1 MIKLRSCVR
10 PDGQFV
16 FGIHKPD
23 YTVEN
28 IRNKMTIQELG
39 HFESGE
45 SHSNVA
51 NYPTGTVTVENSD
64 WIYEIPNPF
73 AFRGSTYIDKEW
85 AEANV
90 NNPTRISLPKKEN
103 ISFSNILSDEGVNPS
118 LLEKLPEPL
127 LLALATTSTDPADL
141 IRLAEISCS
150 FEIDTQ
156 NIPTGLFYRE
166 DEHSRVR
173 AIIHNHPLFEAV
185 ANNPMLPAS
194 YQKAMVLIP
203 GAQGNSE
210 IVGEFED
217 ADCHAYEY
225 LRRNS
230 YIANGHYAANMAD
243 DAIRYSIENLTFSD
257 VTGLRHLYYQRTFL
271 RLADLLGIPFQTKQ
285 IQLSTDALE
294 TLRKEICT
302 EIENGSTPEFSST
315 LWGWNFGF
323 DYAPTGYRLHASHQQ
338 IHQQYAMLP
347 EFVEQ
352 FTNDSHNCHEPMHS
366 FGCGDMVTEV
376 IERYKKE
383 TGSEFFTD
391 YLSCIRNNVRMDGRT
406 GEEFEASLILWE
418 DKHAML
424 FVPKAQ
430 TSQWEL
436 QLMALENADGEDIG
450 NIVEADSCARNS
462 LNHGIFLAQKA
473 LAGLGARM
481 VTSIEYPKRIT
492 GQESCKQHLLYSFLP
507 RLPESPG
514 AFSEAQLRFING
526 HYPEDF
532 AAACRRQLS
541 QTDINVQSCSCE
553 G

>member
-1 MIKLRSCVR
+1 MKLRSCVR

-16 FGIHKPD
+16 FGIHKPE

-28 IRNKMTIQELG
+28 RRIKKNIQNLG
-39 HFESGE
+39 HFDSGD
-45 SHSNVA
+45 SHSNEA
-51 NYPTGTVTVENSD
+51 NYPLGPVTVKGAD

-73 AFRGSTYIDKEW
+73 SFRGSTYIDKEW

-90 NNPTRISLPKKEN
+90 HKPERISLPHRED
-103 ISFSNILSDEGVNPS
+103 ISFTNLLSDEKLNPS
-118 LLEKLPEPL
+118 LLEKLPDPL

-141 IRLAEISCS
+141 IQLAEISCC
-150 FEIDTQ
+150 FEKDAQ
-156 NIPTGLFYRE
+156 DVPTGLSYKKA
-166 DEHSRVR
+166 DNSRIR

-185 ANNPMLPAS
+185 ANNPVLPTS
-194 YQKAMVLIP
+194 YQKAMVLRP

-210 IVGEFED
+210 IVGEFEK
-217 ADCHAYEY
+217 ADSHVYEY

-243 DAIRYSIENLTFSD
+243 DAIRYSIASLTFSD
-257 VTGLRHLYYQRTFL
+257 ITGLRHLYYQRTFL
-271 RLADLLGIPFQTKQ
+271 RLADMLEIKFQTEQ
-285 IQLSTDALE
+285 VQLSTNDLE
-294 TLRKEICT
+294 TLREKILVK
-302 EIENGSTPEFSST
+302 IRNGLNPEFSST

-323 DYAPTGYRLHASHQQ
+323 DYAASGYRLHASHQQ

-352 FTNDSHNCHEPMHS
+352 FTDNSHRCHRPMHS

-376 IERYKKE
+376 IEQYKEE
-383 TGSEFFTD
+383 TDSVFFSD
-391 YLSCIRNNVRMDGRT
+391 YLSCIKNNVRMDGRT
-406 GEEFEASLILWE
+406 GKEFEASLILWE
-418 DKHAML
+418 DKHAIL

-436 QLMALENADGEDIG
+436 QLMALENSDGDIIG
-450 NIVEADSCARNS
+450 NILAADSCARNS

-481 VTSIEYPKRIT
+481 VTSIEYPKRISCKK
-492 GQESCKQHLLYSFLP
+492 SCKQHLLYSFLP

-532 AAACRRQLS
+532 AAACRRQLP
-541 QTDINVQSCSCE
+541 QADINVQSCYCDA
-553 G
+553 

>member
-1 MIKLRSCVR
+1 MKLRSCVA
-10 PDGQFV
+10 PNGQFI
-16 FGIHKPD
+16 FGIHKPE

-28 IRNKMTIQELG
+28 HRNKKVIQNLG
-39 HFESGE
+39 HFDSGD
-45 SHSNVA
+45 SHSNEA
-51 NYPTGTVTVENSD
+51 NYPSGSVIVEGAD

-73 AFRGSTYIDKEW
+73 SFRGSTYIDKEW

-90 NNPTRISLPKKEN
+90 HKPKRICLPHKED
-103 ISFSNILSDEGVNPS
+103 ISFTNLLNDEGLKPS
-118 LLEKLPEPL
+118 LLEKLPNPL
-127 LLALATTSTDPADL
+127 LLALATTSTDPVDL
-141 IRLAEISCS
+141 IRLAEMSCG
-150 FEIDTQ
+150 FEKDSQ
-156 NIPTGLFYRE
+156 DIPTGLSYRKA
-166 DEHSRVR
+166 DNALIR

-185 ANNPMLPAS
+185 ANNPMLPTD
-194 YQKAMVLIP
+194 YQKAMVLRP

-210 IVGEFED
+210 IIGEFEKED
-217 ADCHAYEY
+217 SHVFEY

-257 VTGLRHLYYQRTFL
+257 ITGLRHLYYQRTFL
-271 RLADLLGIPFQTKQ
+271 RLADLLGIEFQTDQ
-285 IQLSTDALE
+285 PQLSTDDLE
-294 TLRKEICT
+294 TLRREILVK
-302 EIENGSTPEFSST
+302 INGGLTPEFSAT

-347 EFVEQ
+347 EFVEK
-352 FTNDSHNCHEPMHS
+352 FTDDDHRCHEPMHS
-366 FGCGDMVTEV
+366 FGCGDMIAEV
-376 IERYKKE
+376 IECYNKE
-383 TGSEFFTD
+383 TGSEFFND
-391 YLSCIRNNVRMDGRT
+391 YLSCIRNNVRMDGRI
-406 GEEFEASLILWE
+406 GNDHEANLILWE
-418 DKHAML
+418 DKHAIL

-436 QLMALENADGEDIG
+436 QLMALENSDGDVIG

-462 LNHGIFLAQKA
+462 LNQGILLAQKT

-492 GQESCKQHLLYSFLP
+492 DQQSYKQHLLYSFLP

-532 AAACRRQLS
+532 AAACRQQLRQ
-541 QTDINVQSCSCE
+541 TAINAQSCSCDA
-553 G
+553 

>member
-1 MIKLRSCVR
+1 MELRSCVS
-10 PDGQFV
+10 PNGQFV
-16 FGIHKPD
+16 FGIHKPK

-28 IRNKMTIQELG
+28 RRNKKLVQNLG
-39 HFESGE
+39 HFSSGDC
-45 SHSNVA
+45 HSNED
-51 NYPTGTVTVENSD
+51 NYPVGSVTVKGAD

-73 AFRGSTYIDKEW
+73 SFRGSTYIDKEW

-90 NNPTRISLPKKEN
+90 HKPERICLPSKDE
-103 ISFSNILSDEGVNPS
+103 ISFTNLLNDEGLTPS
-118 LLEKLPEPL
+118 FLEKLPDPL

-141 IRLAEISCS
+141 VRLAEISCS
-150 FEIDTQ
+150 FEKDAQ
-156 NIPTGLFYRE
+156 KHPTGLSYQKT
-166 DEHSRVR
+166 DNSKVR
-173 AIIHNHPLFEAV
+173 AIIHKHSLFEAV
-185 ANNPMLPAS
+185 ANNPMLPTA
-194 YQKAMVLIP
+194 YQKAMVLRP

-210 IVGEFED
+210 IIGEFEK
-217 ADCHAYEY
+217 ADCHIYEY

-243 DAIRYSIENLTFSD
+243 DAIRYSIKNLSFSD
-257 VTGLRHLYYQRTFL
+257 ITGLRHLYYQRTFL
-271 RLADLLGIPFQTKQ
+271 RLADLLGVPFPTKQ
-285 IQLSTDALE
+285 AQLSTDDLE
-294 TLRKEICT
+294 SLRKEIC
-302 EIENGSTPEFSST
+302 IQIKNGLTPEFSST

-347 EFVEQ
+347 ESVEQ
-352 FTNDSHNCHEPMHS
+352 FTDDSHSIHEPMHS

-376 IERYKKE
+376 IEQYKKE
-383 TGSEFFTD
+383 TDSDFFSD
-391 YLSCIRNNVRMDGRT
+391 YLSCIKNNVRMDGRT
-406 GEEFEASLILWE
+406 GREFETSLILWE
-418 DKHAML
+418 DKHAIL
-424 FVPKAQ
+424 YVPKAQ

-436 QLMALENADGEDIG
+436 QLMALENSDGEVMG
-450 NIVEADSCARNS
+450 NILEADSCARNS
-462 LNHGIFLAQKA
+462 LNYGILLAQKA

-492 GQESCKQHLLYSFLP
+492 GQESCRQHLFYSFLP

-532 AAACRRQLS
+532 AAACRRQLP